1 MKGIFF
7 ENIFIF
13 IQKYV
18 ILKNNQE
25 NRIMMMNDLPR
36 MQVLITTNDQYVEG
50 ELLLPENMRFS
61 NSIPDNMLFYI
72 LNGGFQFI
80 TLKNCEV
87 KDRKNL
93 AFRPD
98 KSHQLH
104 VNISSI
110 ITMQIIEILPEDYEY
125 EDSYYDDLE
134 EAEEEKQQIEKQR
147 TRVRARR

>member
-1 MKGIFF
+1 MI
-7 ENIFIF
+7 
-13 IQKYV
+13 
-18 ILKNNQE
+18 
-25 NRIMMMNDLPR
+25 MNDLPR
-36 MQVLITTNDQYVEG
+36 MQVLITTNEQHIEG

-98 KSHQLH
+98 KSPQLH
-104 VNISSI
+104 VNISCI
-110 ITMQIIEILPEDYEY
+110 MTMQIIEILPDDYEY
-125 EDSYYDDLE
+125 EDYYDEDEDDNE
-134 EAEEEKQQIEKQR
+134 EAPQQHIPPRQKSR
-147 TRVRARR
+147 AARRR

>member
-1 MKGIFF
+1 MI
-7 ENIFIF
+7 
-13 IQKYV
+13 
-18 ILKNNQE
+18 
-25 NRIMMMNDLPR
+25 MNDLPR
-36 MQVLITTNDQYVEG
+36 MQVLITTNEQHIEG

-98 KSHQLH
+98 KSPQLH
-104 VNISSI
+104 VNISCI
-110 ITMQIIEILPEDYEY
+110 MTMQIIEILPDDYEY
-125 EDSYYDDLE
+125 EDYYDEDEDDNE
-134 EAEEEKQQIEKQR
+134 EAPQQHIPPRQKSR
-147 TRVRARR
+147 ATRRR

>member
-1 MKGIFF
+1 MI
-7 ENIFIF
+7 I
-13 IQKYV
+13 
-18 ILKNNQE
+18 
-25 NRIMMMNDLPR
+25 NDLPR
-36 MQVLITTNDQYVEG
+36 MLVLITTNEQHIEG

-98 KSHQLH
+98 RSPQLH
-104 VNISSI
+104 VNISCI
-110 ITMQIIEILPEDYEY
+110 MTMQIIEILPDDYEY
-125 EDSYYDDLE
+125 DYTNYEEDE
-134 EAEEEKQQIEKQR
+134 ESLNQNDRMQQQVHSR
-147 TRVRARR
+147 TRSRSPHRR

>member
-1 MKGIFF
+1 
-7 ENIFIF
+7 
-13 IQKYV
+13 
-18 ILKNNQE
+18 
-25 NRIMMMNDLPR
+25 MNDLNR
-36 MQVLITTNDQYVEG
+36 IKFLITTNEQHIEG

-98 KSHQLH
+98 KSPQLH
-104 VNISSI
+104 VNISCI
-110 ITMQIIEILPEDYEY
+110 MTMQIIEILPDDYEY
-125 EDSYYDDLE
+125 EDYYDEDEDDDE
-134 EAEEEKQQIEKQR
+134 EAPQQHIPPRQKSR
-147 TRVRARR
+147 AARRR

>member
-1 MKGIFF
+1 
-7 ENIFIF
+7 
-13 IQKYV
+13 
-18 ILKNNQE
+18 
-25 NRIMMMNDLPR
+25 MMINDLPR
-36 MQVLITTNDQYVEG
+36 IQVLITTNEQHIEG

-98 KSHQLH
+98 KSPQLH
-104 VNISSI
+104 VNISCI
-110 ITMQIIEILPEDYEY
+110 MTIQIIEILPEDYEY
-125 EDSYYDDLE
+125 DDSYYDE
-134 EAEEEKQQIEKQR
+134 EDENEEENMRPAQQMRQKSRQM
-147 TRVRARR
+147 RRR

>member
-1 MKGIFF
+1 
-7 ENIFIF
+7 
-13 IQKYV
+13 
-18 ILKNNQE
+18 
-25 NRIMMMNDLPR
+25 MMMNDLPR
-36 MQVLITTNDQYVEG
+36 MQVLITTNEQHIEG

-98 KSHQLH
+98 KSPQLH
-104 VNISSI
+104 VNISCI
-110 ITMQIIEILPEDYEY
+110 MTIQIIEILPDDYEY
-125 EDSYYDDLE
+125 EDNYDE
-134 EAEEEKQQIEKQR
+134 ENEEDNQSNQQRPKSRINK
-147 TRVRARR
+147 RR

>member
-1 MKGIFF
+1 MI
-7 ENIFIF
+7 
-13 IQKYV
+13 
-18 ILKNNQE
+18 
-25 NRIMMMNDLPR
+25 MNDLPR
-36 MQVLITTNDQYVEG
+36 MQVLITTNEQHIEG

-98 KSHQLH
+98 KSPQLH
-104 VNISSI
+104 VNISCI
-110 ITMQIIEILPEDYEY
+110 MTMQIIEILPDDYEY
-125 EDSYYDDLE
+125 EDYYDEDEEDDE
-134 EAEEEKQQIEKQR
+134 EAPQQHIPPRQKSR
-147 TRVRARR
+147 AARRR

>member
-1 MKGIFF
+1 
-7 ENIFIF
+7 
-13 IQKYV
+13 
-18 ILKNNQE
+18 
-25 NRIMMMNDLPR
+25 MMINDLPR
-36 MQVLITTNDQYVEG
+36 MQVLITTNEQHIEG

-98 KSHQLH
+98 KSPQLH
-104 VNISSI
+104 VNISCI
-110 ITMQIIEILPEDYEY
+110 MTIQIIEILPDDYEY
-125 EDSYYDDLE
+125 DDEYYDE
-134 EAEEEKQQIEKQR
+134 ESENSENDPQQNHQQGQKS
-147 TRVRARR
+147 RVNKRR

>member
-1 MKGIFF
+1 
-7 ENIFIF
+7 
-13 IQKYV
+13 
-18 ILKNNQE
+18 
-25 NRIMMMNDLPR
+25 MMMNDLPR
-36 MQVLITTNDQYVEG
+36 MQVLITTNEQHIEG

-98 KSHQLH
+98 KSPQLH
-104 VNISSI
+104 VNISCI
-110 ITMQIIEILPEDYEY
+110 MTMQIIEILPDDYEY
-125 EDSYYDDLE
+125 EDYYD
-134 EAEEEKQQIEKQR
+134 EEEEENEELNQQHSNNR
-147 TRVRARR
+147 SRSRVNRRR

>member
-1 MKGIFF
+1 
-7 ENIFIF
+7 
-13 IQKYV
+13 
-18 ILKNNQE
+18 
-25 NRIMMMNDLPR
+25 MMINDLPR
-36 MQVLITTNDQYVEG
+36 MQVLITTNEQHIEG

-98 KSHQLH
+98 KSPQLH
-104 VNISSI
+104 VNISCI
-110 ITMQIIEILPEDYEY
+110 MTIQIIEILPDDYEY
-125 EDSYYDDLE
+125 EDYYDEDEEEDE
-134 EAEEEKQQIEKQR
+134 EAPQQHIPQR
-147 TRVRARR
+147 QRSRAVRRR

>member
-1 MKGIFF
+1 MI
-7 ENIFIF
+7 
-13 IQKYV
+13 
-18 ILKNNQE
+18 
-25 NRIMMMNDLPR
+25 MNDLPR
-36 MQVLITTNDQYVEG
+36 MQVLITTNEQHIEG

-98 KSHQLH
+98 KSPQLH
-104 VNISSI
+104 VNISCI
-110 ITMQIIEILPEDYEY
+110 MTMQIIEILPDDYEY
-125 EDSYYDDLE
+125 EDYYDEDEDDNE
-134 EAEEEKQQIEKQR
+134 EAPQQHIPQR
-147 TRVRARR
+147 QKSRAARRR

>member
-1 MKGIFF
+1 
-7 ENIFIF
+7 
-13 IQKYV
+13 
-18 ILKNNQE
+18 
-25 NRIMMMNDLPR
+25 MMINDLPR
-36 MQVLITTNDQYVEG
+36 MQVLITTNEQHIEG

-98 KSHQLH
+98 KSPQLH
-104 VNISSI
+104 VNISCI
-110 ITMQIIEILPEDYEY
+110 MTIQIIEILPEDYEY
-125 EDSYYDDLE
+125 DDSYYDE
-134 EAEEEKQQIEKQR
+134 EDENEEENMRPAQQMRPKNRQI
-147 TRVRARR
+147 RRR

>member
-1 MKGIFF
+1 
-7 ENIFIF
+7 
-13 IQKYV
+13 
-18 ILKNNQE
+18 
-25 NRIMMMNDLPR
+25 MMNDLPR
-36 MQVLITTNDQYVEG
+36 MQVLITTNEHHIEG

-98 KSHQLH
+98 KSPQLH
-104 VNISSI
+104 VNISCI
-110 ITMQIIEILPEDYEY
+110 MTIQIIEILPDDYEY
-125 EDSYYDDLE
+125 DEYYEEDDE
-134 EAEEEKQQIEKQR
+134 EDEENSQQHIAQR
-147 TRVRARR
+147 QKSRVARRR

>member
-1 MKGIFF
+1 MI
-7 ENIFIF
+7 
-13 IQKYV
+13 
-18 ILKNNQE
+18 
-25 NRIMMMNDLPR
+25 MNDLPR
-36 MQVLITTNDQYVEG
+36 MQVLITTNEQHI

-98 KSHQLH
+98 KSPQLH
-104 VNISSI
+104 VNISCI
-110 ITMQIIEILPEDYEY
+110 MTMQIIEILPDDYEY
-125 EDSYYDDLE
+125 EDYYDEDEEDDE
-134 EAEEEKQQIEKQR
+134 EAPQQHIPQR
-147 TRVRARR
+147 QKSRAARRR

>member
-1 MKGIFF
+1 MK
-7 ENIFIF
+7 
-13 IQKYV
+13 KYV
-18 ILKNNQE
+18 ILITSSRISYGENEMIINN
-25 NRIMMMNDLPR
+25 LPR

-72 LNGGFQFI
+72 LNGGFQFL

-98 KSHQLH
+98 KSPQLH
-104 VNISSI
+104 VNISCI
-110 ITMQIIEILPEDYEY
+110 ITMQIVEILPDDFEYDDDYY
-125 EDSYYDDLE
+125 EDDAVE
-134 EAEEEKQQIEKQR
+134 NNAPIQQPAR
-147 TRVRARR
+147 PRARNRR

>member
-1 MKGIFF
+1 MK
-7 ENIFIF
+7 
-13 IQKYV
+13 KYV
-18 ILKNNQE
+18 ILITS
-25 NRIMMMNDLPR
+25 NRISYGENEMIINNLPR

-72 LNGGFQFI
+72 LNGGFQFL

-98 KSHQLH
+98 KSPQLH
-104 VNISSI
+104 VNISCI
-110 ITMQIIEILPEDYEY
+110 ITMQIVEILPDDFEYDDDYY
-125 EDSYYDDLE
+125 EDDVME
-134 EAEEEKQQIEKQR
+134 NNAPIQQPAR
-147 TRVRARR
+147 PRARNRR

>member
-1 MKGIFF
+1 
-7 ENIFIF
+7 
-13 IQKYV
+13 
-18 ILKNNQE
+18 
-25 NRIMMMNDLPR
+25 MMMNDLPR
-36 MQVLITTNDQYVEG
+36 MQVLITTNEQHIEG

-98 KSHQLH
+98 KSPQLH
-104 VNISSI
+104 VNISCI
-110 ITMQIIEILPEDYEY
+110 MTMQIIEILPDDYEY
-125 EDSYYDDLE
+125 EDYYE
-134 EAEEEKQQIEKQR
+134 ENDEEEENENQSSAQR
-147 TRVRARR
+147 PKSRVNRRR

>member
-1 MKGIFF
+1 
-7 ENIFIF
+7 
-13 IQKYV
+13 
-18 ILKNNQE
+18 
-25 NRIMMMNDLPR
+25 MMINDLPR
-36 MQVLITTNDQYVEG
+36 MQVLITTNEQHIEG

-98 KSHQLH
+98 KSPQLH
-104 VNISSI
+104 VNISCI
-110 ITMQIIEILPEDYEY
+110 MTMQIIEILPDDYEY
-125 EDSYYDDLE
+125 EDFYD
-134 EAEEEKQQIEKQR
+134 EEEEETEETIQQHTTSR
-147 TRVRARR
+147 PRSRVNRRR

>member
-1 MKGIFF
+1 
-7 ENIFIF
+7 
-13 IQKYV
+13 
-18 ILKNNQE
+18 
-25 NRIMMMNDLPR
+25 MMMNDLPR
-36 MQVLITTNDQYVEG
+36 MQVLITTNEQHIEG

-98 KSHQLH
+98 KSPQLH
-104 VNISSI
+104 VNISCI
-110 ITMQIIEILPEDYEY
+110 MTMQIIEILPDDYEY
-125 EDSYYDDLE
+125 EDYYDE
-134 EAEEEKQQIEKQR
+134 EDEENEETNQQHSSNRPKS
-147 TRVRARR
+147 RVNRRR

>member
-1 MKGIFF
+1 
-7 ENIFIF
+7 
-13 IQKYV
+13 
-18 ILKNNQE
+18 
-25 NRIMMMNDLPR
+25 MMINDLPR
-36 MQVLITTNDQYVEG
+36 MQVLITTNEQHIEG

-98 KSHQLH
+98 KSPQLH
-104 VNISSI
+104 VNISCI
-110 ITMQIIEILPEDYEY
+110 MTIQIIEILPEDYEY
-125 EDSYYDDLE
+125 DDSYYDEDE
-134 EAEEEKQQIEKQR
+134 EDEEDNARQNQQVRQR
-147 TRVRARR
+147 NRQVRRR

>member
-1 MKGIFF
+1 MI
-7 ENIFIF
+7 
-13 IQKYV
+13 
-18 ILKNNQE
+18 
-25 NRIMMMNDLPR
+25 MNDLPR
-36 MQVLITTNDQYVEG
+36 MQVLITTNEQHIEG

-98 KSHQLH
+98 KSPQPH
-104 VNISSI
+104 VNISCI
-110 ITMQIIEILPEDYEY
+110 MTMQIIEILPDDYEY
-125 EDSYYDDLE
+125 EDYYDEDEDDNE
-134 EAEEEKQQIEKQR
+134 EAPQQHIPPRQKSR
-147 TRVRARR
+147 AARRR

>member
-1 MKGIFF
+1 MI
-7 ENIFIF
+7 
-13 IQKYV
+13 
-18 ILKNNQE
+18 
-25 NRIMMMNDLPR
+25 MNDLPR
-36 MQVLITTNDQYVEG
+36 MQVLITTNEQHIEG

-98 KSHQLH
+98 KSPQLH
-104 VNISSI
+104 VNISCI
-110 ITMQIIEILPEDYEY
+110 MTMQIIEILPDDYEY
-125 EDSYYDDLE
+125 EDYYDEDEEDDE
-134 EAEEEKQQIEKQR
+134 EAPQQHIPQR
-147 TRVRARR
+147 QKSRAARRR

>member
-1 MKGIFF
+1 MI
-7 ENIFIF
+7 
-13 IQKYV
+13 
-18 ILKNNQE
+18 
-25 NRIMMMNDLPR
+25 MNDLPR
-36 MQVLITTNDQYVEG
+36 MQVLITTNEQHIEG

-98 KSHQLH
+98 KSPQLH
-104 VNISSI
+104 VNISCI
-110 ITMQIIEILPEDYEY
+110 MTMQIIEILPDDYEY
-125 EDSYYDDLE
+125 ENYYDEDEDDNE
-134 EAEEEKQQIEKQR
+134 EAPQQHIPPRQKSR
-147 TRVRARR
+147 AARRR

>member
-1 MKGIFF
+1 
-7 ENIFIF
+7 
-13 IQKYV
+13 
-18 ILKNNQE
+18 
-25 NRIMMMNDLPR
+25 MMMNDLPR
-36 MQVLITTNDQYVEG
+36 MQVLITTNEQYIEG

-98 KSHQLH
+98 RSQQLH
-104 VNISSI
+104 VNISCI
-110 ITMQIIEILPEDYEY
+110 MTIQIVEILPEDYEY
-125 EDSYYDDLE
+125 DENYYDESDE
-134 EAEEEKQQIEKQR
+134 ENDDEDKIGNSAIARAKNRQI
-147 TRVRARR
+147 RRR

>member
-1 MKGIFF
+1 
-7 ENIFIF
+7 
-13 IQKYV
+13 
-18 ILKNNQE
+18 
-25 NRIMMMNDLPR
+25 MMINDLPR
-36 MQVLITTNDQYVEG
+36 MQVLITTNEQHIEG

-98 KSHQLH
+98 KSPQLH
-104 VNISSI
+104 VNISCI
-110 ITMQIIEILPEDYEY
+110 MTMQIIEILPDDYEY
-125 EDSYYDDLE
+125 EDYYDE
-134 EAEEEKQQIEKQR
+134 EDEEENENQSYTQR
-147 TRVRARR
+147 PKSRVNRRR

>member
-1 MKGIFF
+1 MI
-7 ENIFIF
+7 
-13 IQKYV
+13 
-18 ILKNNQE
+18 
-25 NRIMMMNDLPR
+25 MNDLPR
-36 MQVLITTNDQYVEG
+36 MQVLITTNEQHIEG

-98 KSHQLH
+98 KSPQLH
-104 VNISSI
+104 VNISCI
-110 ITMQIIEILPEDYEY
+110 MTMQIIEILPDDYEY
-125 EDSYYDDLE
+125 EDYYDEDEDDDE
-134 EAEEEKQQIEKQR
+134 EAPQQHIPPRQKSR
-147 TRVRARR
+147 AARRR

>member
-1 MKGIFF
+1 
-7 ENIFIF
+7 
-13 IQKYV
+13 
-18 ILKNNQE
+18 
-25 NRIMMMNDLPR
+25 MMMNDLPR
-36 MQVLITTNDQYVEG
+36 MQVLITTNEQHIEG

-98 KSHQLH
+98 KSPQLH
-104 VNISSI
+104 VNISCI
-110 ITMQIIEILPEDYEY
+110 MTMQIIEILPDDYEY
-125 EDSYYDDLE
+125 EDYYDE
-134 EAEEEKQQIEKQR
+134 EDEEDNENQPNQQRPKSR
-147 TRVRARR
+147 TNRRR

>member
-1 MKGIFF
+1 
-7 ENIFIF
+7 
-13 IQKYV
+13 
-18 ILKNNQE
+18 
-25 NRIMMMNDLPR
+25 MMMNDLPR
-36 MQVLITTNDQYVEG
+36 MQVLITTNEQHIEG

-98 KSHQLH
+98 KSPQLH
-104 VNISSI
+104 VNISCI
-110 ITMQIIEILPEDYEY
+110 MTMQIIEILPDDYEY
-125 EDSYYDDLE
+125 EDYYDDEDE
-134 EAEEEKQQIEKQR
+134 EDNENQPNQQRPKSR
-147 TRVRARR
+147 TNRRR

>member
-1 MKGIFF
+1 
-7 ENIFIF
+7 
-13 IQKYV
+13 
-18 ILKNNQE
+18 
-25 NRIMMMNDLPR
+25 MMINDLPR
-36 MQVLITTNDQYVEG
+36 MQVLITTNEQHIEG

-98 KSHQLH
+98 KSPQLH
-104 VNISSI
+104 VNISCI
-110 ITMQIIEILPEDYEY
+110 MTMQIVEILPDDYEY
-125 EDSYYDDLE
+125 DDSYYDD
-134 EAEEEKQQIEKQR
+134 EEEITEENARPTSSMRQR
-147 TRVRARR
+147 SRQVRRR

>member
-1 MKGIFF
+1 MI
-7 ENIFIF
+7 
-13 IQKYV
+13 
-18 ILKNNQE
+18 
-25 NRIMMMNDLPR
+25 MNDLPR
-36 MQVLITTNDQYVEG
+36 MQVLITTNEQHIEG

-98 KSHQLH
+98 KSPQLH
-104 VNISSI
+104 VNISCI
-110 ITMQIIEILPEDYEY
+110 MTMQIIEILPDDYEY
-125 EDSYYDDLE
+125 EDYYDEDEDDNE
-134 EAEEEKQQIEKQR
+134 EAPQQHIPPRQKAVLHAEDN
-147 TRVRARR
+147 

>member
-1 MKGIFF
+1 
-7 ENIFIF
+7 
-13 IQKYV
+13 
-18 ILKNNQE
+18 
-25 NRIMMMNDLPR
+25 MMMNDLPR
-36 MQVLITTNDQYVEG
+36 MQVLITTNEQHIEG

-98 KSHQLH
+98 KSPQLH
-104 VNISSI
+104 VNISCI
-110 ITMQIIEILPEDYEY
+110 MTIQIIEILPDDYEY
-125 EDSYYDDLE
+125 DEYYDEDDE
-134 EAEEEKQQIEKQR
+134 EDEENSQQHIAQR
-147 TRVRARR
+147 QKSRVARRR

>member
-1 MKGIFF
+1 
-7 ENIFIF
+7 
-13 IQKYV
+13 
-18 ILKNNQE
+18 
-25 NRIMMMNDLPR
+25 MMINDLPR
-36 MQVLITTNDQYVEG
+36 MQVLITTNEQHIEG

-98 KSHQLH
+98 KSPQLH
-104 VNISSI
+104 VNISCI
-110 ITMQIIEILPEDYEY
+110 MTMQIIEILPDDYEY
-125 EDSYYDDLE
+125 EDYYDEDEDDNE
-134 EAEEEKQQIEKQR
+134 EAPQQHIPPRQKSR
-147 TRVRARR
+147 AARRR

>member
-1 MKGIFF
+1 
-7 ENIFIF
+7 
-13 IQKYV
+13 
-18 ILKNNQE
+18 
-25 NRIMMMNDLPR
+25 MMMNDLPR
-36 MQVLITTNDQYVEG
+36 MQVLITTNEQHIEG

-98 KSHQLH
+98 KSPQLH
-104 VNISSI
+104 VNISCI
-110 ITMQIIEILPEDYEY
+110 MTIQIIEILPDDYEY
-125 EDSYYDDLE
+125 DEYYEEDDE
-134 EAEEEKQQIEKQR
+134 EDEENSQQHIAQR
-147 TRVRARR
+147 QNSRVARRR